1 MAALA
6 QQLEFI
12 RGDRESPA
20 RTGTGNPEA
29 DSQASPQ
36 DGFPFEGFRDNGGL
50 NGDFKTR
57 VKTPDEKP
65 GKDKSAN
72 KPKLDAPRGTASERQ
87 IAEIGDNLAEKAGQ
101 LSAIMSGLMPVTSV
115 YMADRHERGIT
126 ALLNIAR
133 RNPKFLAG
141 LQKAATGIDIL
152 ELAQFLGGLA
162 VAFMVDTGRLQ
173 GNEMVAQ
180 GFGVTEIIE
189 KYFGSEDET
198 VNPAVTIQVPSFVP
212 VA

>member
-6 QQLEFI
+6 EQLQFI
-12 RGDRESPA
+12 RGERDDPA
-20 RTGTGNPEA
+20 GGNPEGDFPPA
-29 DSQASPQ
+29 AQ
-36 DGFPFEGFRDNGGL
+36 DGFPFEGIRDQRGGL
-50 NGDFKTR
+50 NGEFKTR
-57 VKTPDEKP
+57 VKSPDEKP
-65 GKDKSAN
+65 SKEKTPV

-115 YMADRHERGIT
+115 YLADRHERGIT

-180 GFGVTEIIE
+180 GFGVTDIIE
-189 KYFGSEDET
+189 KYFGEEAET
-198 VNPAVTIQVPSFVP
+198 VNPAVTIQAPAFVP
-212 VA
+212 VV

>member
-12 RGDRESPA
+12 RGERNDSA
-20 RTGTGNPEA
+20 DGGNSEA
-29 DSQASPQ
+29 DFQASPQ
-36 DGFPFEGFRDNGGL
+36 DGFPFEGVRDHRSGL
-50 NGDFKTR
+50 NGDYKTR
-57 VKTPDEKP
+57 VKSPDEKSV
-65 GKDKSAN
+65 KE
-72 KPKLDAPRGTASERQ
+72 KPTTKVKVDAPRGTASERQ

-115 YMADRHERGIT
+115 YLADRHERGIT

-152 ELAQFLGGLA
+152 ELAQFLGGMA

-180 GFGVTEIIE
+180 GFGVTDIIE
-189 KYFGSEDET
+189 KYFGDEAEP
-198 VNPAVTIQVPSFVP
+198 VNPAVTIQAPSFVP
-212 VA
+212 VS